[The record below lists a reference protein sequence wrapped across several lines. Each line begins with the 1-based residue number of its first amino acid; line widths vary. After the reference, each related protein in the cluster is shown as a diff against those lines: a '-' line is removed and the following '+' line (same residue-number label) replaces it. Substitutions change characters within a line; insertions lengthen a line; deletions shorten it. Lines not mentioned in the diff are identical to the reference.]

1 MKRIQICLFLMLL
14 SVILLPGCGGEDKAV
29 VEETTTLAARVDD
42 WTIEKTFI
50 DDIIAGLPDHQ
61 RVKYDT
67 PAGRA
72 EFEAFSP
79 EKDPTL
85 RCLMPGIPLG
95 LVDPY
100 PIEIVQQ
107 EHQVL
112 ILYEH
117 FHQVRRVFTDGR
129 TAPDHWVPSLIGF
142 STVEWDG
149 GTLVVTTTHLSPDN
163 YTWTAGYPFSGDENA
178 YVVERWFRDGDVLT
192 MRGEVHDPTY
202 YEEPYVVNA
211 RWELDPDGEIWE
223 YECIPEYAGVE

>member
-1 MKRIQICLFLMLL
+1 MRFGKL
-14 SVILLPGCGGEDKAV
+14 V
-29 VEETTTLAARVDD
+29 LAAAA
-42 WTIEKTFI
+42 FLF
-50 DDIIAGLPDHQ
+50 AGTASAQADFEGIWRPTHPPRMGQPDPATV
-61 RVKYDT
+61 RLT
-67 PAGRA
+67 PAGQA
-72 EFEAFSP
+72 EFDAFSP
-79 EKDPTL
+79 DKDPTL

-107 EHQVL
+107 DHQVL

-129 TAPDHWVPSLIGF
+129 QAPDHWVQGLMGY
-142 STVEWDG
+142 STGEWDG

-163 YTWTAGYPFSGDENA
+163 YMWTLGFPFSGDENT
-178 YVVERWFRDGDVLT
+178 YVEERWSRDGDVLT

-211 RWELDPDGEIWE
+211 RWEFDPDGEIWE
-223 YECIPEYAGVE
+223 YECIPEFGGVIE